1 MLLKGPEVVAGL
13 KRRCQDSKDSKDSKG
28 QKGDIFTCS
37 MAFRPFRPRHQN
49 HQPDQPALCRAAG
62 NKSTSCWNKKLPFSY
77 ALRKEQKSGWHILQ
91 TCHFFRFWPS
101 SSNAVLSPQLF
112 VMDGAITFGE
122 TAECIRWEVFQVCD
136 LLLSAEWNCCHTFAR
151 MYVRMF
157 ARKYLIIISNNNDN
171 SRYYL

>member
-1 MLLKGPEVVAGL
+1 MCCSKAH
-13 KRRCQDSKDSKDSKG
+13 KDSKDSKDSKG
-28 QKGDIFTCS
+28 QRGDIFTYV
-37 MAFRPFRPRHQN
+37 PWHLGPVPRHQN

-77 ALRKEQKSGWHILQ
+77 ARKEQKSGWHILQ

-112 VMDGAITFGE
+112 VTDGAIPFGE

-157 ARKYLIIISNNNDN
+157 ARKYLIIVSNNNDN
-171 SRYYL
+171 NR